1 VERHFDEELKNLK
14 QRLLQM
20 ADVTQ
25 AMIGL
30 AVRILVERNQAIANE
45 VFSHEDEVNHMEV
58 SIEDE
63 VLRLLA
69 LRQPAARDL
78 RLLTAILKIT
88 NDLERIADEAC
99 NITEKAVRL
108 LGEPLLKP
116 LIDIPHMAKLAQ
128 TMVKDGINAFV
139 NHDPK
144 LAQEVC
150 MHDDEVDKLNHQ
162 VFRELLTYMMENP
175 KNVSRAVDLMLISRH
190 LERIADHATNIGEDV
205 VFIEVGKNIKH
216 HLLDEEKPS
225 A

>member
-1 VERHFDEELKNLK
+1 MERHFDEELKNLK

-30 AVRILVERNQAIANE
+30 AVRVLAERKEAISIE
-45 VFSHEDEVNHMEV
+45 VFSKEDEVNHAEIV
-58 SIEDE
+58 IEEE
-63 VLRLLA
+63 VLKLLA
-69 LRQPAARDL
+69 LRQPAGRDL

-88 NDLERIADEAC
+88 NDLERIADQAC
-99 NITEKAVRL
+99 NITEKALEL
-108 LGEPLLKP
+108 LKEPALKP
-116 LIDIPHMAKLAQ
+116 LIDIPHMASLAQ
-128 TMVKDGINAFV
+128 RMVNDGIHAFV

-150 MHDDEVDKLNHQ
+150 AHDDEVDRLNDQ
-162 VFRELLTYMMENP
+162 IFRELLTYMMESP
-175 KNVSRAVDLMLISRH
+175 KNITRAVGLVLISRH

-205 VFIEVGKNIKH
+205 VFIEEGKNIKH
-216 HLLDEEKPS
+216 HILDEGQAP